1 MELSNLNKYQ
11 TPISYYKELLKNKE
25 IPKEVLKVEFGNQK
39 TDDPVIDNKPKKDSK
54 IKNKLKNWKTE
65 STKEKEEEIELN

>member
-1 MELSNLNKYQ
+1 MLKTEFGLFGKDSTVKIYQ
-11 TPISYYKELLKNKE
+11 PKEM
-25 IPKEVLKVEFGNQK
+25 PKEVLKVEFGNQK